1 MVNTAYQLD
10 GIKTNHGNIFLG
22 TILRDYRGRLVEVE
36 KAILYLFLKCEEE
49 YHRRRFRTE

>member
-10 GIKTNHGNIFLG
+10 GIKTNHGNISLG
-22 TILRDYRGRLVEVE
+22 MLLRDYKGRLVEVE